1 MNEFKNEGTKSSSRP
16 GVNFTNILRAA
27 FLYKST
33 LRSFSLLTV
42 CWLCNF
48 LSKEYWRKRWSLVT
62 LTTDIKTVKS
72 KNMNCKGKSGW
83 WKHCFYIYKKGQG
96 LTITLIWPLHLVSP
110 IIRETFT
117 EFVILGWTKRWLFLC
132 LFLPL
137 MKQAV
142 FFRQL
147 GQLFKLAWAKKRTT
161 ITMFSFFQSLIRNV
175 TIFPKLRSL
184 KLTLLRFLSLFRIP
198 ESSLKFLRMNM
209 KVNVLSQ
216 HELVKSPSFI
226 NDSAFSI
233 ISHLHFLLPLTSLP
247 LMTKKLPI
255 FSFNYTFY
263 NSNIQ
268 H

>member
-16 GVNFTNILRAA
+16 GVNFTNILRAP
-27 FLYKST
+27 FWYKST

-48 LSKEYWRKRWSLVT
+48 LSKEYWRKVDHWWHWQQIST
-62 LTTDIKTVKS
+62 LKTVKS
-72 KNMNCKGKSGW
+72 KNMNSKGGW

-96 LTITLIWPLHLVSP
+96 LTITLIWPVHLVSP

-117 EFVILGWTKRWLFLC
+117 EFVTLGWTKRWLFLC

-137 MKQAV
+137 MKQVV

-161 ITMFSFFQSLIRNV
+161 ISMFSFSQSLIRNV

-216 HELVKSPSFI
+216 HELIKSPLKF
-226 NDSAFSI
+226 F
-233 ISHLHFLLPLTSLP
+233 HQWFGL
-247 LMTKKLPI
+247 
-255 FSFNYTFY
+255 FNYFSPTFFTSFDITTV
-263 NSNIQ
+263 NDQKITNIFL
-268 H
+268 